1 MANPWEEIDLADYEA
16 HMALDSVMQ
25 LQALSE
31 ITGRQLSDYPV
42 STAMILGVAGG
53 NGLEHVDPE
62 KYEKVYGIDINAEYL
77 GEAKRRHAQL
87 AGVLECIRADLTR
100 EDCELP
106 HADLVIANLLVEY
119 VGYSCFARAVGKAQ
133 PRYVSAAIQV
143 NLPGG
148 WVSES
153 PYLHVFDG
161 LDEVHHQV
169 SEEGLSAAMRAIG
182 YRQVRDEA
190 HELPNGKRLVRLDFE
205 KIVAPA

>member
-1 MANPWEEIDLADYEA
+1 MANPWEEINLADYEA

-31 ITGRQLSDYPV
+31 ITGKQLSDYPV

-53 NGLEHVDPE
+53 NGLEHVDAE

-100 EDCELP
+100 KDCELP

-119 VGYSCFARAVGKAQ
+119 VGYRCFARAVGTVR
-133 PRYVSAAIQV
+133 PRYVCAAMQV

-182 YRQVRDEA
+182 YRRVRSEA